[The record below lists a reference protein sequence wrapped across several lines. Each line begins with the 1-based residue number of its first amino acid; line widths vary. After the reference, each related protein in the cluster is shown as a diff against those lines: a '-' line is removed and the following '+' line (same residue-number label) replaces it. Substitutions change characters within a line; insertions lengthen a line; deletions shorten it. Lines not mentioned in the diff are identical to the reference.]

1 MPRTGLSPDEIKS
14 KAIELTIERMRAD
27 GFDKVRLV
35 DVAKA
40 IGVSHAVLYSHFT
53 NKSALLD
60 AVSESWLSRIDEEL
74 ERICR
79 SKKDPITK
87 IHSWFRTLYRMKI
100 EKVRR
105 DPEPYKSFDL
115 AVENQKPFVRRHLET
130 NQRQMV
136 DLVTEAMATKKMRK
150 ANPDQIARI
159 LREAMAAFG
168 HPKIVAQY
176 IHEEREQLLKQTL
189 DVLLRGLK

>member
-1 MPRTGLSPDEIKS
+1 MPRTGLSPNEIKN

-40 IGVSHAVLYSHFT
+40 IGVSHAVLYSHFA
-53 NKSALLD
+53 NKSSLLD
-60 AVSESWLSRIDEEL
+60 AVSESWLSGIDEEL
-74 ERICR
+74 ERICQ

-87 IHSWFRTLYRMKI
+87 IHSWFRTLHRMKV

-150 ANPDQIARI
+150 ANPDKIARI
-159 LREAMAAFG
+159 LREAMSAFG

-176 IHEEREQLLKQTL
+176 IHEERELLLKQTL